1 MPSISTKQFGVV
13 QFAEE
18 DVFDFP
24 NGLPGF
30 EAEHLFLCIERP
42 ALRPVVFLQSI
53 AQTSLCFIT
62 LPARS
67 VDPAYE
73 LEVAAEERT
82 VLGLATAATPV
93 WDQSL
98 ACLAIVCLPS
108 DGVPTANL
116 LGPVVLSRQTRK
128 GVQAVRDDCR
138 YSALTP
144 LQPSAKERN
153 NAELSPVREAP
164 AERLAEV

>member
-1 MPSISTKQFGVV
+1 MPSISTKQFGIV

-30 EAEHLFLCIERP
+30 EAEHRFLCIERP

-53 AQTSLCFIT
+53 VQTNLCFIT

-67 VDPAYE
+67 VDPGYE

-82 VLGLATAATPV
+82 ILGFATTETPV

-128 GVQAVRDDCR
+128 GVQAVRDDRR

-144 LQPSAKERN
+144 LQASAKEQN
-153 NAELSPVREAP
+153 TAELFPVREAQ

>member
-1 MPSISTKQFGVV
+1 MPSINTKQFGIV

-30 EAEHLFLCIERP
+30 EAEHRFLCIERP

-53 AQTSLCFIT
+53 ARTGLCFIT

-67 VDPAYE
+67 VDPGYE

-82 VLGLATAATPV
+82 VLGLASSEAPI

-98 ACLAIVCLPS
+98 ACLAIVCLPL
-108 DGVPTANL
+108 DGTPTANL
-116 LGPVVLSRQTRK
+116 LGPVVLSRETRR

-144 LQPSAKERN
+144 LQPVASEQNTAK
-153 NAELSPVREAP
+153 LSPGARGQA
-164 AERLAEV
+164 ALLAEV